1 MRIRR
6 QRRARLSGG
15 TWFVDG
21 TQLVYAGTS
30 PMITIDPAF
39 SYGDYTYTTTMPI
52 TKGVVMSN
60 GDNGLSDASCLT
72 TSLGVISSAHT
83 NPV

>member
-6 QRRARLSGG
+6 QRRARL
-15 TWFVDG
+15 
-21 TQLVYAGTS
+21 LGTS
-30 PMITIDPAF
+30 WFINGTSLQYCDGVGFPVWTSPTITIDPSDF

-52 TKGVVMSN
+52 T
-60 GDNGLSDASCLT
+60 
-72 TSLGVISSAHT
+72 SLGVISSAHT